1 MWSSIWPFTTFPKVY
16 MSWQV
21 VVCFVDISKQ
31 MKLLVLY
38 FDIIETAKHFNLK
51 QKNVVTMKS
60 NAVFWFKFSVYFLL
74 FTKAEKLL
82 LVEILSPNAAL
93 LYQNQLNFSWLHFTI
108 ERPSVSNINI
118 QMLTY
123 YIRQRFSLNKI

>member
-1 MWSSIWPFTTFPKVY
+1 MR
-16 MSWQV
+16 WQV
-21 VVCFVDISKQ
+21 VACFVNISKQ

-38 FDIIETAKHFNLK
+38 FDIIETPKHFILK
-51 QKNVVTMKS
+51 QKYFVTMKS
-60 NAVFWFKFSVYFLL
+60 NVALCVFWFKFSVYFLL
-74 FTKAEKLL
+74 YTKAEKLI

-93 LYQNQLNFSWLHFTI
+93 LYQKELNFSWLHFTI

-123 YIRQRFSLNKI
+123 YIRQRVPLNKI